1 MVVYLSPRVAAV
13 AAGVVLVLGP
23 IALIEVYRGLA
34 APAGAGMIM
43 PASQARHGEPGRM
56 PLPFPEAFGPAP
68 EAASLFAPSSAGYRQ
83 TFSRPQSAPSP
94 RPADARMFEFD
105 APAAFPPSEAGR
117 GAARIGPARGFAAET
132 ARAGDA
138 KPLLRRQDAR
148 GFLARHLRVAVGR
161 RRVGPET

>member
-117 GAARIGPARGFAAET
+117 GAARIGPPEASLPKRRERVT
-132 ARAGDA
+132 RSPSCDA
-138 KPLLRRQDAR
+138 KM
-148 GFLARHLRVAVGR
+148 
-161 RRVGPET
+161 PEDSWLDICG